1 MIRTHL
7 LDRTRGELSD
17 RLHRKPVSKNDIA
30 KTLPSFVRDKLVQA
44 ALAPKPIRARE
55 IDRVI
60 DWSRVHY
67 PQYFRHEEI
76 EA

>member
-1 MIRTHL
+1 MIRTHRL
-7 LDRTRGELSD
+7 EPTKGGLADRINRRPIL
-17 RLHRKPVSKNDIA
+17 RNDIA

-44 ALAPKPIRARE
+44 SLAPKAIRARE